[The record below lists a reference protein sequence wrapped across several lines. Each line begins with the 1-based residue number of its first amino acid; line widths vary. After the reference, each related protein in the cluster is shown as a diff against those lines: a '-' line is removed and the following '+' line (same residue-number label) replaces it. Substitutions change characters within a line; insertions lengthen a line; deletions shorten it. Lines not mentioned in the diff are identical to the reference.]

1 MNSMD
6 VEVLRDALAWLQA
19 GRRVALITVT
29 GTWGSS
35 PRPVGALLALRDDGT
50 PSGSVSGGCVE
61 DDLMARLAA
70 AFPESPAVLRYGV
83 NRDEA
88 LRHGLP
94 CGGTL
99 ELVVEPVRDPT
110 SLEAVVA
117 AIGRRELAGR
127 RLDLASGVARVVAVT
142 RDDALAFDGRTLTSV
157 YGPRWRL
164 LLIGAGQLSRYL
176 AQFAQAL
183 DYDVLVCDPREEYAR
198 AWPFAGA
205 RLLPGMPDDVVRAL
219 EPDARTVVVA
229 LTHDPKLDDLALL
242 EALKSNAF
250 YVGALGSRLTNAR
263 RRERLAQFDLARH
276 EIERLHG
283 PVGLAI
289 GSRTPPEIAV
299 AVLAELTALRSGAA
313 ARAPS
318 TAPVELS
325 HACR

>member
-1 MNSMD
+1 MD

-94 CGGTL
+94 CGGAL
-99 ELVVEPVRDPT
+99 ELVVEPVRDP
-110 SLEAVVA
+110 
-117 AIGRRELAGR
+117 
-127 RLDLASGVARVVAVT
+127 
-142 RDDALAFDGRTLTSV
+142 
-157 YGPRWRL
+157 
-164 LLIGAGQLSRYL
+164 
-176 AQFAQAL
+176 
-183 DYDVLVCDPREEYAR
+183 REEYAG
-198 AWPFAGA
+198 AWSVAGA

-263 RRERLAQFDLARH
+263 RRQRLAQFDLARH